1 MTRIIAG
8 DLKGRALK
16 VPTSVT
22 RPTSSRVRE
31 ALFSSITH
39 QVGDYS
45 ALNVLDLFA
54 GSGALGFEA
63 LSRGA
68 HRVTFIESD
77 RKACE
82 CIGNNAEQLN
92 VQTASIIQAD
102 VVHTVASTA
111 SALFDLVFID
121 PPYAL
126 SDDEMH
132 GVLEHLATNAWL
144 SNDALVIV
152 ERSGKSIVDW
162 PNFFTP
168 LNNKTYGDTSIWYGQ
183 YSPDRVD
190 VSKE

>member
-1 MTRIIAG
+1 MRIIAG
-8 DLKGRALK
+8 ELKGRALK

-39 QVGDYS
+39 QVGDCS
-45 ALNVLDLFA
+45 ELNVLDLFA

-68 HRVTFIESD
+68 HRATFIESD
-77 RKACE
+77 RKACD
-82 CIGNNAEQLN
+82 CIQSNAEHLN
-92 VQTASIIQAD
+92 VQTATIIQAD
-102 VVHTVASTA
+102 AVHTVATKG
-111 SALFDLVFID
+111 SAQFDLVFID

-126 SDDEMH
+126 SDDEVRE
-132 GVLEHLATNAWL
+132 VLEQLAVNMWL
-144 SNDALVIV
+144 AIDAMVIV
-152 ERSGKSIVDW
+152 ERSGKSKVDW

-190 VSKE
+190 ANKE

>member
-1 MTRIIAG
+1 MRIIAG
-8 DLKGRALK
+8 ELKGRALK

-39 QVGDYS
+39 QVGDCS
-45 ALNVLDLFA
+45 ELNVLDLFA

-68 HRVTFIESD
+68 HRATFIESD
-77 RKACE
+77 RKACD
-82 CIGNNAEQLN
+82 CIQSNAEHLN
-92 VQTASIIQAD
+92 VQTATIIQAD
-102 VVHTVASTA
+102 AVHTVATKG
-111 SALFDLVFID
+111 SAQFDLVFID

-126 SDDEMH
+126 SDDEVRE
-132 GVLEHLATNAWL
+132 VLEQLAVNMWL
-144 SNDALVIV
+144 AIDAMVIV
-152 ERSGKSIVDW
+152 ERSGNSKVDW

-190 VSKE
+190 ANKE

>member
-1 MTRIIAG
+1 MRIIAG
-8 DLKGRALK
+8 ELKGRALK

-45 ALNVLDLFA
+45 ELNVLDLFA

-68 HRVTFIESD
+68 HRATFIESD
-77 RKACE
+77 RKACD
-82 CIGNNAEQLN
+82 CIQSNAEHLN
-92 VQTASIIQAD
+92 VQTATIIQAD
-102 VVHTVASTA
+102 AVHTVATKG
-111 SALFDLVFID
+111 SAQFDLVFID

-126 SDDEMH
+126 SDDEVRE
-132 GVLEHLATNAWL
+132 VLEQLAVNMWL
-144 SNDALVIV
+144 AIDAMVIV
-152 ERSGKSIVDW
+152 ERSGKSKVDW

-190 VSKE
+190 ANKE